1 MAVEPP
7 RTSNSEEEPPDYGT
21 LIEED
26 RVHSSLYTRPDIYED
41 ELRRIWYG
49 SWVFIGH
56 ESEVA
61 EPGDYATRQIG
72 RKHLILTRDED
83 GDLHLF
89 HNQCT
94 HRGNLVCNNRE
105 GHSNVFRCSYHG
117 WTFNNQGD
125 LIGVPYDD
133 GYGDDFDKSE
143 LGLSPVENFDQYRG
157 FLFTKLSPGG
167 PSLEEYLGA
176 ATDAI
181 DRLVDLSPEGE
192 ISLDAGWVNQKTQCN
207 WKMIIENEPDGY
219 HPRFVHQSLF
229 KVIESRMDEGT
240 RKQAGTV
247 TRDLG
252 NGHTEIDFGPCYR
265 EFDEKLVWFDRADP
279 EKFSDYI
286 QSLEDAVGE
295 DEAHRRLVDGPPHV
309 MIFPN
314 LFLAEMNILTVR
326 PQGVNETIQA
336 QTPVQLKGA
345 PRVNKRAFHQ
355 FEGAMGPAGFLL
367 GDDAE
372 IYERTQ
378 MGVEN
383 RSPEWVQLRRGKH
396 REKQDDRGFVVADLT
411 DETPM
416 RAIWKQYRNLML
428 DGEGTQANGG

>member
-1 MAVEPP
+1 MTPEQ
-7 RTSNSEEEPPDYGT
+7 TSAPGT
-21 LIEED
+21 SVDTPNYQELIQSD
-26 RVHSSLYTRPDIYED
+26 RIHSSLYTREDIYEE
-41 ELRRIWYG
+41 ELRKIWYG

-56 ESEVA
+56 ASEVP
-61 EPGDYATRQIG
+61 EPGDYVTRQIG
-72 RKHLILTRDED
+72 RKSLILARDED
-83 GDLHLF
+83 GEVHLF
-89 HNQCT
+89 HNQCP
-94 HRGNLVCNNRE
+94 HRGNLVCNDPE

-117 WTFNNQGD
+117 WTFNNKGE

-133 GYGDDFDKSE
+133 GYGEDFDKDE
-143 LGLSPVENFDQYRG
+143 LGLSRVENFDEYRG

-167 PSLEEYLGA
+167 SSLEEYLGA
-176 ATDAI
+176 AKSAI

-192 ISLDAGWVNQKTQCN
+192 VKLDAGWVNQKTGCN
-207 WKMIIENEPDGY
+207 WKMIVENEPDGY

-240 RKQAGTV
+240 RKESGTV

-252 NGHTEIDFGPCYR
+252 HGHTEIDFAPCYR
-265 EFDEKLVWFDRADP
+265 EIGEKLVWFDRADP
-279 EKFSDYI
+279 EKFPDYI
-286 QSLEDAVGE
+286 DSLEAAAGE
-295 DEAHRRLVDGPPHV
+295 EEAHRRLVDGPPHV

-326 PQGVNETIQA
+326 PRGVNTTIQA
-336 QTPVQLKGA
+336 QTPTQLAGA
-345 PRVNKRAFHQ
+345 PSVNKRVRHQ

-378 MGVEN
+378 RGVEN
-383 RSPEWVQLRRGKH
+383 ESPEWVQLRRGKD
-396 REKQDDRGFVVADLT
+396 REKKDENGFVVGDLT

-416 RAIWKQYRNLML
+416 RAIWNRYLDLMTME
-428 DGEGTQANGG
+428 DAQTNGA

>member
-1 MAVEPP
+1 MNPTK
-7 RTSNSEEEPPDYGT
+7 TSPTETSSDRVDYT
-21 LIEED
+21 SLIESN
-26 RVHSSLYTRPDIYED
+26 RVHSSLYTRQDIYEE
-41 ELRRIWYG
+41 ELQKIWYG

-56 ESEVA
+56 ESEVP
-61 EPGDYATRQIG
+61 EPGDYLTRTIG
-72 RKHLILTRDED
+72 RKNLILTRDED
-83 GDLHLF
+83 NNLHLF

-94 HRGNLVCNNRE
+94 HRGNLVCNDPE

-117 WTFNNQGD
+117 WTFNNKGE

-133 GYGDDFDKSE
+133 GYGEDFEKDE
-143 LGLSPVENFDQYRG
+143 LGLSPVENFDEYQG

-167 PSLEEYLGA
+167 PSLEDHLGR
-176 ATDAI
+176 ATEAI
-181 DRLVDLSPEGE
+181 DRLVELSPEGK
-192 ISLDAGWVNQKTQCN
+192 IRLDAGWVNQKTDCN

-240 RKQAGTV
+240 RKEAGTV

-252 NGHTEIDFGPCYR
+252 RGHTEIDFSPCYR
-265 EFDEKLVWFDRADP
+265 QIGEKLVWFDRAKP
-279 EKFSDYI
+279 EKFPEYI
-286 QSLEDAVGE
+286 ESLEETAGE

-326 PQGVNETIQA
+326 PRSVNCTIQA
-336 QTPVQLKGA
+336 QTPIQLEGTPKI
-345 PRVNKRAFHQ
+345 NKRAFHQ

-378 MGVEN
+378 IGVEN
-383 RSPEWVQLRRGKH
+383 ESPEWVQLRRGLD
-396 REKQDDRGFVVADLT
+396 RETEDEEGFVVADLT

-416 RAIWKQYRNLML
+416 RAIWDRYKNLMTT
-428 DGEGTQANGG
+428 EGPETNGT